1 MSISQCLVVAQEAE
15 SGVETRPDELR
26 NAGLE
31 SKLEDPHAPVDLGLL
46 PEDEGVEVCEDVGG
60 AAEGGGREDSEV
72 AGPRE
77 RAMLGRAGR
86 MRAFGEV
93 EVRVRTRTMSAG
105 LAARAGSY

>member
-1 MSISQCLVVAQEAE
+1 V
-15 SGVETRPDELR
+15 R

-60 AAEGGGREDSEV
+60 AAEGGGREDSDL

-77 RAMLGRAGR
+77 RAILGRAGR

-93 EVRVRTRTMSAG
+93 GVRVRTWTVLAG
-105 LAARAGSY
+105 LMVRAGRC